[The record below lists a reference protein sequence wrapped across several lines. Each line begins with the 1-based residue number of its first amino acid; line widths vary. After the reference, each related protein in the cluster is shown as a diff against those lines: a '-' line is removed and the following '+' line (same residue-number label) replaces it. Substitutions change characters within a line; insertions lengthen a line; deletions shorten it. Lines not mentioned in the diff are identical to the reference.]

1 MFHLFNLEFLLYPQ
15 VCPALRSYMELLPKT
30 GYIQAHSQFSAQLKF
45 MPRANLVNEVGS
57 EHFDPSTGL
66 LEVPMTI
73 RVADQT
79 RPVEF
84 TVQAIVT
91 PTDLQ
96 FDVTSLDFG
105 RCTIHESVVS
115 SIRLTNTS
123 ILAQKFG
130 FVKLPDVSDR
140 LCHVLFCC

>member
-1 MFHLFNLEFLLYPQ
+1 
-15 VCPALRSYMELLPKT
+15 MELLPKT

-45 MPRANLVNEVGS
+45 MPRASLVKEVGP
-57 EHFDPSTGL
+57 EHYDPATGL

-91 PTDLQ
+91 PTDLA
-96 FDVTSLDFG
+96 FDVGSIDFG
-105 RCTIHESVVS
+105 RCTIYESVVS
-115 SIRLTNTS
+115 SIRVTNTS
-123 ILAQKFG
+123 ILPQKFG
-130 FVKLPDVSDR
+130 FVKLPDVSHF
-140 LCHVLFCC
+140 LCCLMSPSEPPWLNG